1 MENYIKKALNY
12 PDYIKL
18 LEELM
23 GQGKTT
29 GENQSPDMINY
40 AKLNLARIHRLE
52 KTTEI
57 LPELEELIKKINKTY
72 TWLII
77 TEGWC
82 GDAAQ
87 NITPLY
93 FMSLLNPKIKVALV
107 LRDEN
112 LELMDRY
119 LTNGGR
125 SIPKLICLD
134 EQLKEVFNWGP
145 RPEAVQSLVKELLA
159 NKASLEEK
167 SLASQKWYNADKTIS
182 LQKEFFEL
190 INKHMI

>member
-1 MENYIKKALNY
+1 METYIKKALDY
-12 PDYIKL
+12 PNYIKL
-18 LEELM
+18 LEGLM
-23 GQGKTT
+23 EQGKTT
-29 GENQSPDMINY
+29 GENQSADMINY

-57 LPELEELIKKINKTY
+57 LPELKELIKKINKTY

-93 FMSLLNPKIKVALV
+93 FMSLLNPKIKIALL

-134 EQLKEVFNWGP
+134 DKQNEVFNWGP
-145 RPEAVQSLVKELLA
+145 RPEAAQALVKELLA
-159 NKASLEEK
+159 KKASLEEK
-167 SLASQKWYNADKTIS
+167 SLESQKWYNADKTIS

-190 INKHMI
+190 INKHMN

>member
-1 MENYIKKALNY
+1 MENYIQKALDY
-12 PDYIKL
+12 PGYIKL
-18 LEELM
+18 LEGLM
-23 GQGKTT
+23 EQGKTT
-29 GENQSPDMINY
+29 GENQSADMLNY

-57 LPELEELIKKINKTY
+57 LPELKELIKKINKTY

-134 EQLKEVFNWGP
+134 DQLKEVFNWGP
-145 RPEAVQSLVKELLA
+145 RPEAAQNLVKELLA

-167 SLASQKWYNADKTIS
+167 SFASQKWYNADKTVS
-182 LQKEFFEL
+182 LQKEFFDL
-190 INKHMI
+190 INKHMS